1 MNKIELVGNLTKD
14 CEMNYFKDG
23 ASMATLN
30 LAVSHSYDDKAD
42 FFYIKKFNV
51 SENLAKY
58 LTKGSKIAVVGHLK
72 NNNFTD
78 DDGYTE
84 FRNDIVGDEI
94 ELLNSTFNNEENNKV
109 EETQENK
116 RPRRRIRK

>member
-84 FRNDIVGDEI
+84 FRNDIVADEI
-94 ELLNSTFNNEENNKV
+94 ELLNSTFNNEEK
-109 EETQENK
+109 K
-116 RPRRRIRK
+116 